1 MGLLKCH
8 GSDRTVA
15 ADYIALKVD
24 RLFHLEE
31 VHVWESSLQLVD
43 DIWHY
48 TTSWNISGKNWMLVA
63 FLVNI
68 ERWISPKLIGIWH
81 FGASA
86 NCPIVRIV
94 IKFSGLSHIWTAP
107 LPRDG
112 IICLSSKTRGSPVFH
127 SRVQH
132 VCWCGLRHGHRQAC
146 TSLDASS
153 GKGADVGWWG
163 SRRWARGLWYWLVRS
178 F

>member
-8 GSDRTVA
+8 GSDRIVA

-68 ERWISPKLIGIWH
+68 ERWISPKLIGI
-81 FGASA
+81 
-86 NCPIVRIV
+86 
-94 IKFSGLSHIWTAP
+94 
-107 LPRDG
+107 
-112 IICLSSKTRGSPVFH
+112 
-127 SRVQH
+127 
-132 VCWCGLRHGHRQAC
+132 
-146 TSLDASS
+146 
-153 GKGADVGWWG
+153 
-163 SRRWARGLWYWLVRS
+163 
-178 F
+178 